1 MKRIGLTLR
10 VSENQSYPE
19 RRDCIDQR
27 WAKLLLQLNYL
38 PVLLPNLGSTDVEAF
53 LNDSALDG
61 VVLTGGNS
69 LITPDCTPADAAPER
84 DAFEQTLLRWATSRE
99 IPVLGICRGMQM
111 INLHFGGNLSNL
123 SNHVGSDHPVT
134 FSGPLAKLGTVNVNS
149 FHDQGIPAGNVGE
162 GLDILARAPDGSIE
176 AVSHTDHHILGI
188 MWHPERSSPLTEID
202 RQLIREAFR
211 CLER

>member
-134 FSGPLAKLGTVNVNS
+134 KVDWST
-149 FHDQGIPAGNVGE
+149 IPAFANL
-162 GLDILARAPDGSIE
+162 GLQPDSSVVDMDETNQQIE
-176 AVSHTDHHILGI
+176 AVKSALV
-188 MWHPERSSPLTEID
+188 S
-202 RQLIREAFR
+202 
-211 CLER
+211 